1 MRQSKR
7 DVGWFCHEVP
17 LRKHTGPAPAPPIS
31 QIPLLGLMPEPK
43 EEPPS
48 LMPKFRPTDTPYI
61 QLSRM
66 GGRKDLLCFRE
77 NPPDRGYVE
86 MPPRCQWFYLE
97 DNSLDHANKET
108 EKKEEYVFKVPCY
121 MTSMP
126 PASGKPPSPPP
137 REISPLPK
145 KNKLK
150 KGKLP
155 DSRPGYAEYNKRLNK
170 VGIARREYV
179 NASCVGFP
187 KKKLNDQPNSMAE
200 LLAHKYT
207 EDYDEYRKQWREVD
221 NLMKPRASCKPV
233 VPKMYN
239 TNPPVRKKK
248 W

>member
-31 QIPLLGLMPEPK
+31 QIPLMGLMPEPK
-43 EEPPS
+43 EGPPEV
-48 LMPKFRPTDTPYI
+48 LPKFRPTDTPYI

-97 DNSLDHANKET
+97 DNNLADQT
-108 EKKEEYVFKVPCY
+108 GREKKEPYVFKVPCY
-121 MTSMP
+121 MTSMSRP
-126 PASGKPPSPPP
+126 TAKPPSPPLQEAP
-137 REISPLPK
+137 PLPK
-145 KNKLK
+145 KNKIK

-155 DSRPGYAEYNKRLNK
+155 DQRPGYAEYNKRLNK

-179 NASCVGFP
+179 TPSCVGFP
-187 KKKLNDQPNSMAE
+187 K
-200 LLAHKYT
+200 
-207 EDYDEYRKQWREVD
+207 
-221 NLMKPRASCKPV
+221 
-233 VPKMYN
+233 
-239 TNPPVRKKK
+239 VRLDDFFFS
-248 W
+248 